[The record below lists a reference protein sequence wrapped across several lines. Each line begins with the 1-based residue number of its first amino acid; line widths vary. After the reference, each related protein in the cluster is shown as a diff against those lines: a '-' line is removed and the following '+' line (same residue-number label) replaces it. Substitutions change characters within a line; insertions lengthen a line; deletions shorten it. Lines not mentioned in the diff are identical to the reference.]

1 MEGLSQHPA
10 QGTRVI
16 LNKCYYYSIIII
28 IGEGEGKEGKER
40 EEGKRKEERGEE
52 EKGEMVVL
60 HICFL
65 IADHPYDLIQQFT
78 I

>member
-16 LNKCYYYSIIII
+16 LNKCYYYSIITI
-28 IGEGEGKEGKER
+28 IGEGEGKERK
-40 EEGKRKEERGEE
+40 EGKRKEERGEE
-52 EKGEMVVL
+52 EKGGMVVL
-60 HICFL
+60 HIYFL

>member
-16 LNKCYYYSIIII
+16 FNKCYYYYIITI
-28 IGEGEGKEGKER
+28 IGEGEGKER

-52 EKGEMVVL
+52 EKQGDGCFT
-60 HICFL
+60 HIFSHC
-65 IADHPYDLIQQFT
+65 
-78 I
+78 

>member
-16 LNKCYYYSIIII
+16 FNKCYYYYIITI
-28 IGEGEGKEGKER
+28 IGEGEGKER

-52 EKGEMVVL
+52 EK
-60 HICFL
+60 
-65 IADHPYDLIQQFT
+65 
-78 I
+78 